1 MLTENGKTNMTD
13 FMQKQFDISQQLIR
27 LMNQEHDER
36 MRILNMYE
44 EQLAE
49 KDRQIEKL
57 RSTIEALE
65 VLVKT

>member
-1 MLTENGKTNMTD
+1 MTD

-36 MRILNMYE
+36 MRILNIYE

-49 KDRQIEKL
+49 KDRQIAKL

-65 VLVKT
+65 LLVKK